1 MNFKRTSK
9 LFTGAWVCA
18 ALCVA
23 IGMTKLASASQ
34 DAARDVRPTSALSMT
49 RTAGNDRPDSLSRQD
64 GKGGWTCPMHPEIR
78 EHESGKCP
86 ICKMN
91 LVKTKPNGA

>member
-18 ALCVA
+18 ALCAA
-23 IGMTKLASASQ
+23 IGTTDLASASQ
-34 DAARDVRPTSALSMT
+34 DAARDMQPSPAIGKT
-49 RTAGNDRPDSLSRQD
+49 RTASTDSLSREN
-64 GKGGWTCPMHPEIR
+64 GKGGWTCPMHPEIHA
-78 EHESGKCP
+78 HESGKCP

-91 LVKTKPNGA
+91 LVKTKPKGA

>member
-18 ALCVA
+18 ALCAA
-23 IGMTKLASASQ
+23 IGTTTLASASQ
-34 DAARDVRPTSALSMT
+34 DAARDAQPSPALSKA
-49 RTAGNDRPDSLSRQD
+49 RTASNDRPDSLSRQN
-64 GKGGWTCPMHPEIR
+64 GKGGWTCPMHPDIH

-91 LVKTKPNGA
+91 LVKTKPKGA